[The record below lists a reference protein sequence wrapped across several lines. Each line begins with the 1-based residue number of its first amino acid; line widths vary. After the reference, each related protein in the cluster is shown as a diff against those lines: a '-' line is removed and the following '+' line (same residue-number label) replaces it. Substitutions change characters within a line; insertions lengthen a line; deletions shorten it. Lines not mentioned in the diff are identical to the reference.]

1 VTDPTQDP
9 GEGSARP
16 DAPSLED
23 SLKQFGKAGRDGFG
37 AAVDTGRALRSLFAA
52 DFALARASIARA
64 CAWLAVAVTFGA
76 SSWLLL
82 MGAFI
87 ALLQRLG
94 LSWLSSM
101 AVASLVSV
109 VITGL
114 AMWQVLRYF
123 EFTRLDATRR
133 QLRKLGIGG
142 DDEEEEDEKAPTA
155 SAPTA
160 VPTQPTERAP

>member
-16 DAPSLED
+16 DAPSLEE
-23 SLKQFGKAGRDGFG
+23 SLKQFGQAGRDGFG
-37 AAVDTGRALRSLFAA
+37 AAVDTGRALRSLLAA

-94 LSWLSSM
+94 LSWLSAM

-114 AMWQVLRYF
+114 AIWQVLRYF
-123 EFTRLDATRR
+123 EYTRLDATRR

-142 DDEEEEDEKAPTA
+142 DDEDGEEQPAPSSTSSAVAPTG
-155 SAPTA
+155 
-160 VPTQPTERAP
+160 QPERAP